1 MNTLWTDFVNSEWH
15 DWRGSGRSEDRLLKP
30 EWQNDFLI
38 QWQFSAPVPA
48 SAEDIEEMQIL
59 RRELRSFA
67 EHLTSGGQMTSD
79 LVDTINRKMIEG
91 GPVTRLLKQEDE
103 HFNIVLEPVA
113 NGWKKVLAEVVA
125 DFAQAFVNSGGSR
138 IRICDNTD
146 CRWVFYDDTRNRSK
160 RFCDDKMCGNLMKV
174 RRFRE
179 RKKN

>member
-91 GPVTRLLKQEDE
+91 GAGHSLIKAT
-103 HFNIVLEPVA
+103 
-113 NGWKKVLAEVVA
+113 G
-125 DFAQAFVNSGGSR
+125 
-138 IRICDNTD
+138 
-146 CRWVFYDDTRNRSK
+146 
-160 RFCDDKMCGNLMKV
+160 
-174 RRFRE
+174 
-179 RKKN
+179 